1 MRARRRPLAVEIWQA
16 LGRHDVMVLASA
28 TAYAAVLSVFPLLIA
43 VIVLLSWV
51 SAQPAAQESVLRA
64 MRPYLPGPALALVGE
79 TLEGI
84 VHTQQTAGAVGA
96 VGLLWG
102 ATALTGAVRS
112 GLNRVLGGVPRPF
125 WRQKLVDLAMVLL
138 IGVFLSLSVVG
149 SALLSALSS
158 PAIAQL
164 VQRAAGAAGGALA
177 AVGPVLC
184 SAAAFGI
191 AYRFLPN
198 VRVSPRSLAWGT
210 LTGVVLFEALKRAFI
225 WYVST
230 LARYPVVYGPLA
242 GLVVFMVWVYLVAVV
257 VLLGAEVI
265 GALERDG

>member
-1 MRARRRPLAVEIWQA
+1 VRVRRPLLAVEVWKA

-43 VIVLLSWV
+43 VIVLLSLV
-51 SAQPAAQESVLRA
+51 IAQPEAQESVLRA

-79 TLEGI
+79 TLDRI
-84 VHTQQTAGAVGA
+84 ARSQQPAGAVG
-96 VGLLWG
+96 VLGLLWG
-102 ATALTGAVRS
+102 ATALTGAMRS

-125 WRQKLVDLAMVLL
+125 WRQKLIDLAMVLL
-138 IGVFLSLSVVG
+138 IGMFLSLSVVG

-158 PAIAQL
+158 PAIAPL
-164 VQRAAGAAGGALA
+164 VQRATGTAAGALA
-177 AVGPVLC
+177 AVGSVLC
-184 SAAAFGI
+184 SAAALGI

-198 VRVSPRSLAWGT
+198 VRVGRRSLAWGT

-225 WYVST
+225 WYVGT

-242 GLVVFMVWVYLVAVV
+242 GLVVFMVWVHLVAVV